1 MSESLS
7 LWSKIWG
14 WTKKKWEVVVGF
26 IVGLITLMTVMMRSQ
41 QQKKVLEAANKAHD
55 KENKINE
62 KAKNDLVDGLAKI
75 SRDKDEKVK
84 EIIKESDKEKNALE
98 KEKEEFVDENTN
110 SDDLGRKIA
119 DHLGVDYVDTNDE

>member
-41 QQKKVLEAANKAHD
+41 QQKKVLEAAN
-55 KENKINE
+55 N
-62 KAKNDLVDGLAKI
+62 NDLSPLKKLIKVLETPY
-75 SRDKDEKVK
+75 EK
-84 EIIKESDKEKNALE
+84 LQ
-98 KEKEEFVDENTN
+98 ENIEYQSPAPMGNKKYQTFC
-110 SDDLGRKIA
+110 G
-119 DHLGVDYVDTNDE
+119 T